1 MADAK
6 LHKRFLLVL
15 GTTFLLVSLCA
26 AGFNYL
32 VDPYGLFGSHRVAGF
47 NALKPTAS
55 ERVRVTKPYMATRAK
70 PRVVVGGNSRPEMG
84 LNPQSPCWKD
94 ADQPV
99 FNTAIPGADVFMQVR
114 YVQHA
119 VESGKAR
126 RILFGVDFLDFLVD
140 SKKTT
145 GTLDWDRLGRRYA
158 GRLRAESGTQ
168 SGLLSSYQQAEDMLG
183 GLFSMVALGD
193 SIVTLATQRDP
204 HSATRRED
212 GFNPA
217 LDYLPI
223 IRNEGQ
229 AVLFTQ
235 KNAEVRKRL
244 RQDDLGVLD
253 ANGRQSL
260 PLLALR
266 RLLHWAKSRDIEV
279 VLFINP
285 YHSDYLLQIETSG
298 KWALL
303 EEWKRQLTV
312 AADEYA
318 VALWDFNAF
327 DPTSTEA
334 PPLRGDRQ
342 GMLEWYWEPA
352 HYRHE
357 LGDLMLAA
365 MLDQTC
371 GKASS
376 PPRFGVRITQE
387 TLPAH
392 LDKLRSDMRRFV
404 DQNPRVLSRLAAGK
418 S

>member
-1 MADAK
+1 MSDAK
-6 LHKRFLLVL
+6 SHKRFLLTM
-15 GTTFLLVSLCA
+15 GATFLLLCLCA

-32 VDPYGLFGSHRVAGF
+32 VDPYGLFGSPRVTGF
-47 NALKPTAS
+47 NELKPTAS

-70 PRVVVGGNSRPEMG
+70 PRVVIGGNSRPEIG

-94 ADQPV
+94 IDQPV

-119 VESGKAR
+119 VESGQAR

-140 SKKTT
+140 SRKATKEA
-145 GTLDWDRLGRRYA
+145 DWDRLGRSYE
-158 GRLRAESGTQ
+158 GRLRPGSGT
-168 SGLLSSYQQAEDMLG
+168 SGMPVSIQQAEDILS
-183 GLFSMVALGD
+183 GLFSMAALGD
-193 SIVTLATQRDP
+193 SIMTLAAQHDP

-217 LDYLPI
+217 QDYLPI

-235 KNAEVRKRL
+235 KNAEVGKRL

-253 ANGRQSL
+253 ANGGQAL

-266 RLLHWAKSRDIEV
+266 HLLQWAKSRDIEV

-285 YHSDYLLQIETSG
+285 YHSDYLVQIETSG
-298 KWALL
+298 KWKVF
-303 EEWKRQLTV
+303 EQWKRQLTA

-318 VALWDFNAF
+318 VPLWDFNAF
-327 DPTSTEA
+327 DRYSTET
-334 PPLRGDRQ
+334 PPPPDDRQ
-342 GMLEWYWEPA
+342 GVLQWYWEPA
-352 HYRHE
+352 HYRAE
-357 LGDLMLAA
+357 LGDLMLEA
-365 MLDQTC
+365 MLGRSC
-371 GKASS
+371 GKGSNL
-376 PPRFGVRITQE
+376 PPFGARISAV
-387 TLPAH
+387 TLQRH
-392 LDKLRSDMRRFV
+392 LDALRSGMNRFV
-404 DQNPRVLSRLAAGK
+404 EENPGVLRRLSASG